1 MGRCWWD
8 PWGYSGPR
16 YEFAYPISAEREKD
30 FLHDQAQ
37 SLKEQLGDIEARLSE
52 LENKEN

>member
-1 MGRCWWD
+1 MGRCWWE
-8 PWGYSGPR
+8 PWRYSGPR
-16 YEFAYPISAEREKD
+16 YDFAYPISAEREKD

-37 SLKEQLGDIEARLSE
+37 SLKEELADIEARINE